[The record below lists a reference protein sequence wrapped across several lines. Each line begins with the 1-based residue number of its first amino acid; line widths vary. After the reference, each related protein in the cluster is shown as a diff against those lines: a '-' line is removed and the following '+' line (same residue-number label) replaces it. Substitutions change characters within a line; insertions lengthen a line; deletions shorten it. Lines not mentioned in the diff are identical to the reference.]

1 MRYKKSVLKF
11 AKGLWDATKRLYAAR
26 APGYL
31 GNAIVATI
39 STSVCCGGGA
49 SGSSTIPSGTDTPTI
64 PSGTDTSTDTSTV
77 PSGGATF
84 TDKDVEDVFD
94 DGMGI
99 FTPEDVL
106 DVFDDDFTATG
117 ETPEDDDIDDVF
129 DDDEGE
135 CEKW

>member
-1 MRYKKSVLKF
+1 M
-11 AKGLWDATKRLYAAR
+11 AKYILGAEFKQIAETSGTVVNISNIPAELSDSDESGTGILLFPRKALHFNKQFYAAR

-64 PSGTDTSTDTSTV
+64 PSG
-77 PSGGATF
+77 GATF

-106 DVFDDDFTATG
+106 DVFD
-117 ETPEDDDIDDVF
+117 
-129 DDDEGE
+129 
-135 CEKW
+135 EKAD